1 MKSITGKLKLLA
13 FVGAILVAA
22 IAIQSC
28 KKSSGPSTPIVTNTT
43 LAAGATVTAG
53 TSTGFTIT
61 GTNLTNA
68 TVTTSATG
76 ITITNVTVN
85 AGGTSITGT
94 VSVNVAVASGTVT
107 LTITTAQGTTT
118 ATFTVVGLPLL
129 GGYLSSDSVATANL
143 LAYWPF
149 DGDVNDHA
157 GGISGTGVNV
167 SYVPGIRGQAYQ
179 GSTTSY
185 ASFTPSAAM
194 AGLQS
199 FSLSVWY
206 WQVAQPVSTPNTP
219 QGIFFLADSGG
230 ADPLI
235 ILENEAYSPVS
246 GDSLRIHNG
255 LVFPA
260 ASNYNYFI
268 LEGFDTAAI
277 GKWVHFVMT
286 YNGGTSTYVI
296 YQDAV
301 PTLDN
306 SAYGLNLSTI
316 LLQGPLGSTPQG
328 NINWSSKPP
337 VEGTIGT
344 WAPGVFGVSPT
355 LGSNGNWAGKLD
367 ELRLFNTAL
376 TQQQVTGLYLNGL
389 AGR

>member
-1 MKSITGKLKLLA
+1 
-13 FVGAILVAA
+13 
-22 IAIQSC
+22 
-28 KKSSGPSTPIVTNTT
+28 
-43 LAAGATVTAG
+43 
-53 TSTGFTIT
+53 
-61 GTNLTNA
+61 
-68 TVTTSATG
+68 
-76 ITITNVTVN
+76 
-85 AGGTSITGT
+85 
-94 VSVNVAVASGTVT
+94 
-107 LTITTAQGTTT
+107 
-118 ATFTVVGLPLL
+118 
-129 GGYLSSDSVATANL
+129 
-143 LAYWPF
+143 
-149 DGDVNDHA
+149 
-157 GGISGTGVNV
+157 
-167 SYVPGIRGQAYQ
+167 
-179 GSTTSY
+179 
-185 ASFTPSAAM
+185 
-194 AGLQS
+194 
-199 FSLSVWY
+199 
-206 WQVAQPVSTPNTP
+206 
-219 QGIFFLADSGG
+219 
-230 ADPLI
+230 
-235 ILENEAYSPVS
+235 LENEAYSPVS